1 MSVPAWINIKIELND
16 LALDADHDGRT
27 GDATYARM
35 AIERIEKLESAN
47 TELERRN
54 QEMNREI
61 SGLRRSYFEERAKVV
76 RMEKGGR

>member
-1 MSVPAWINIKIELND
+1 MGASIGRNEGDEQVSAHEALRAGIDRIQEL
-16 LALDADHDGRT
+16 
-27 GDATYARM
+27 
-35 AIERIEKLESAN
+35 EREISKLREDN

-54 QEMNREI
+54 QEMNRGI